1 MYYLRGTQ
9 LRITTKTGNFSFGRI
24 NMADITGLLALVP
37 LALGIITVTT
47 IIAVAIFM
55 AKKIRETV
63 S

>member
-1 MYYLRGTQ
+1 
-9 LRITTKTGNFSFGRI
+9 
-24 NMADITGLLALVP
+24 MADITGLLALVP